1 MTNLVRKTRIKL
13 TSAQKLE
20 YAKLMVEE
28 NYSNNQI
35 IELSGASSSAVVRWK
50 KQYLAEKKGEIPSG
64 KIALDPQ
71 IRRIQE
77 LEQQLAEAKKDN
89 EILKKATAFF
99 IRDNPALQ

>member
-1 MTNLVRKTRIKL
+1 MTNLVRKNRIKL

-50 KQYLAEKKGEIPSG
+50 KQYLAEVAGEMSPG
-64 KIALDPQ
+64 KVALDPQ
-71 IRRIQE
+71 IKRIQE